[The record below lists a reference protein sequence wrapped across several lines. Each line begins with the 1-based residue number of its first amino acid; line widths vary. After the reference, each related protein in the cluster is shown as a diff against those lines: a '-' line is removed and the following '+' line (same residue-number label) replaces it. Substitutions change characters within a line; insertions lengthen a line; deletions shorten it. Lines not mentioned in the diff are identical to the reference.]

1 MCQHSSITLLYYY
14 AFILVLHIFIAN
26 SYCLCHDMEFI
37 YRSRIAYIVIWV
49 HLWQSYS
56 LEAELANSPY
66 KPAFPLRLFCNHPI
80 TTY

>member
-1 MCQHSSITLLYYY
+1 
-14 AFILVLHIFIAN
+14 
-26 SYCLCHDMEFI
+26 MEFI
-37 YRSRIAYIVIWV
+37 YRSRIAYIVIWI

-80 TTY
+80 TT

>member
-1 MCQHSSITLLYYY
+1 
-14 AFILVLHIFIAN
+14 
-26 SYCLCHDMEFI
+26 MEFI
-37 YRSRIAYIVIWV
+37 YRSRIAYIVIWI

-80 TTY
+80 TTQQSMIPYRSSLFFTVRDP